1 MKKQELFNNVTE
13 GFPYQRQPQQ
23 VGLYDAAYEH
33 DACGVGMLVNIHGE
47 KSHDIVESALKVLE
61 NMRHRGAEGADNKTG
76 DGAGIML
83 QIPHEFI
90 LLQGIPVPE
99 KGRYGTGL
107 LFLPKN
113 EKDQAAILS
122 IIIEEIEKEG
132 LTLMH
137 LRNVP
142 TCPEILGES
151 ALANEPDIKQVFI
164 TGFTETETA
173 DRKLY
178 LIRKRIEN
186 KVRLS
191 SIPAKDDFYVVS
203 LSTKSI
209 IYKGMLSSL
218 QLRNYYPD
226 LTNSYFTSGLAL
238 VHSRFSTNTFP
249 TWGLAQPFRLLAH
262 NGEINTIRGNRG
274 WMEAR
279 ESVLSTPTLGDIKEI
294 RPIIQPGMSD
304 SASLDNV
311 LEFLVM
317 SGLSLPHAMAMLV
330 PESFNE
336 KNPISEDL
344 KSFYE
349 YHSILMEPWDGPAA
363 LLFSDGRFA
372 GGMLDRNG
380 LRPARYLITKN
391 DMMVV
396 ASEVGVMDFEPG
408 DIKEK
413 GRLQPGKILLV
424 DTEKGEIYYDG
435 ELKKQLA
442 EAKPYRTWLS
452 TNRIELDELK
462 SGRKV
467 PHHVEN
473 YDCMLRTFGYSKED
487 IERLIMPMASTGAEP
502 IHSMGNDTPLAV
514 LSDKPQLLYNYF
526 RQQFAQV
533 TNPPID
539 PLREELVMSL
549 TEYIGAVGMNILTP
563 SESHCKMVRLNHPI
577 LSNTQLDILCNI
589 RYKGFKTVKLPM
601 LFEAAKGKAGLQEA
615 LNSLCKMA
623 EESVTEGVNYIVLT
637 DREVDITHAAIPS
650 LLAVSAVHHHLISVG
665 KRVQTALIVESGEI
679 REVMHAA
686 LLLGFG
692 ASALNPY
699 MAFAVLDRLVKDKDI
714 QLDYTTAEKNYI
726 KSICKGLFKI
736 MSKMGIS
743 TIRSYRGAKIFE
755 AVGLSE
761 ELSKAYF
768 GGLGSPIGGI
778 RLEEIARDAI
788 AFHKEGFE
796 SIKNEELLKNNGL
809 YAFRKDGEKHAWN
822 PETISTLQLATR
834 MGSYKKFKEY
844 THLVDEKEK
853 PIFLRDFLGFRRNP
867 ISIDQVEPVE
877 NILHRF
883 VTGAMSFGSISKE
896 AHEAMAIAMNK
907 IHGRSNTGEG
917 GEDAARFQPL
927 PDGSS
932 LRSAIKQVASGR
944 FGVTA
949 EYLVN
954 ADEIQIKI
962 AQGAKPGEGGQLPGF
977 KVNDVIAK
985 TRHSIPGISLIS
997 PPPHHDIYSIEDLA
1011 QLIFDLKNV
1020 NPQAKISVKL
1030 VAESGVGTIAAG
1042 VAKAK
1047 ADLIVIS
1054 GAEGGTGA
1062 SPASSIRYAGISPE
1076 LGLSETQQTLVLNGL
1091 RGQVVLQADG
1101 QLKTGRDIILMALM
1115 GAEEYGF
1122 ATSALIVLG
1131 CVMMRKCH
1139 QNTCPVGVAT
1149 QNEEL
1154 RKRFHGRSEYLVNF
1168 FTFLAQE
1175 VREHLAEMGFT
1186 RMDDIIGRTDLIE
1199 RKSVTNDPNPKHA
1212 LIDFTKL
1219 LARVDNS
1226 AAIRH
1231 VIDQDHGISA
1241 VKDVT
1246 IIDAAQEAIEHE
1258 KEISLEYTIAN
1269 TDRAIGAMLSGV
1281 IAKKYGAKGLPEHT
1295 LNVKFKGS
1303 AGQSFGAFLVP
1314 GVNFKLEGEA
1324 NDYLGKGLSG
1334 GRISVLPPIRSNFEA
1349 EKNTIAGNTL
1359 LYGAT
1364 SGEVY
1369 INGRVGER
1377 FAVRNSGAVAVVEGV
1392 GDHCCEYMTGGRVVV
1407 LGQTGRNFAAGMS
1420 GGVAYV
1426 WNKDGNFDY
1435 FCNMEMVELSLIEE
1449 AGYRKELHEL
1459 IRQHYLYTG
1468 SKLARTMLDDWNH
1481 YVDQFIQIVPIE
1493 YKKVLQEEQM
1503 RKLQQKI
1510 ADGEKIANAMI
1521 EKKKAFIDTSGVAT
1535 PSPCL
1540 DFIIMKKAYWNKLTK
1555 EQKISLC
1562 LYVRNT
1568 VNEAKKFPHRFTRVP
1583 RTAPAYQ
1590 PVIQKISKMDAESW
1604 MISNNDGGTPFVM
1617 GDMAWERY
1625 QAKDEDISFATF
1637 SGGRY
1642 YPQLG
1647 MR

>member
-1 MKKQELFNNVTE
+1 MKQELFNNKTKAE
-13 GFPYQRQPQQ
+13 DYQRQPKQL
-23 VGLYDAAYEH
+23 GLYEASHEH
-33 DACGVGMLVNIHGE
+33 DACGVGMLVNIQGG
-47 KSHDIVESALKVLE
+47 KSHELVESALKVLE

-99 KGRYGTGL
+99 KGKYGTGL
-107 LFLPKN
+107 LFLPKDG
-113 EKDQAAILS
+113 KDQAVILS
-122 IIIEEIEKEG
+122 VIIEEIEKEG

-142 TCPEILGES
+142 TCPEILGEA
-151 ALANEPDIKQVFI
+151 ALANEPDIKQIFI
-164 TGFTETETA
+164 TGFTESETA

-178 LIRKRIEN
+178 IIRKRIEN
-186 KVRLS
+186 RIRKS
-191 SIPAKDDFYVVS
+191 DIPTREDFYIVS
-203 LSTKSI
+203 LSTKNI
-209 IYKGMLSSL
+209 VYKGMLSSL
-218 QLRNYYPD
+218 QLRNYFPD

-279 ESVLSTPTLGDIKEI
+279 ESVLSSPALGDIREI
-294 RPIIQPGMSD
+294 RPIVQPGMSD

-311 LEFLVM
+311 LEFLIM

-344 KSFYE
+344 KAFYE

-363 LLFSDGRFA
+363 LLFSDGRYA

-380 LRPARYLITKN
+380 LRPARYLITQGG
-391 DMMVV
+391 MMVV

-413 GRLQPGKILLV
+413 GRLQPGKILLI

-442 EAKPYRTWLS
+442 EAKPYRTWLAG
-452 TNRIELDELK
+452 NRIELDELK

-467 PHHVEN
+467 SHSVEN
-473 YDCMLRTFGYSKED
+473 YDSMLRIFGYSKED
-487 IERLIMPMASTGAEP
+487 VERLIVPMCTTGAEP
-502 IHSMGNDTPLAV
+502 INSMGNDTPLAV
-514 LSDKPQLLYNYF
+514 LSDKAQLLYNYF

-539 PLREELVMSL
+539 PIREELVMSL

-563 SESHCKMVRLNHPI
+563 SENHCKMVRLNHPI
-577 LSNTQLDILCNI
+577 LNNAQLDILCNI
-589 RYKGFKTVKLPM
+589 RYKGFKTVKLPL
-601 LFEAAKGKAGLQEA
+601 LFEVAKGCQGLQQA
-615 LNSLCKMA
+615 LATLCKQA
-623 EESVTEGVNYIVLT
+623 EESVNEGVNYIVLS
-637 DREVDITHAAIPS
+637 DRDVDAAHAAIPS

-699 MAFAVLDRLVKDKDI
+699 MAFAVIDKLVNEKEI
-714 QLDYTTAEKNYI
+714 QLDYATAEKKYI
-726 KSICKGLFKI
+726 KSVCKGLFKI

-761 ELSKAYF
+761 ELSNAYF
-768 GGLGSPIGGI
+768 GGLSSRIGGI
-778 RLEEIARDAI
+778 RLDEVARDAI
-788 AFHKEGFE
+788 AFHKEGME
-796 SIKNEELLKNNGL
+796 VLKKKGEAELLPNRGL

-834 MGSYKKFKEY
+834 LGSYKKFKEF
-844 THLVDEKEK
+844 TAMVDSKES
-853 PIFLRDFLGFRRNP
+853 PIFLRDFLDFRRAP
-867 ISIDQVEPVE
+867 ISIDRVEPVE
-877 NILHRF
+877 NIVQRF
-883 VTGAMSFGSISKE
+883 VTGAMSYGSISRE

-907 IHGRSNTGEG
+907 LHGRSNTGEG
-917 GEDAARFQPL
+917 GEDRARFIPRE
-927 PDGSS
+927 DGTS

-977 KVNDVIAK
+977 KVDEVIAK

-1020 NPQAKISVKL
+1020 NPRAKISVKL

-1091 RGQVVLQADG
+1091 RGQVMLQVDG
-1101 QLKTGRDIILMALM
+1101 QLKTGRDIILMAML
-1115 GAEEYGF
+1115 GAEEFGF

-1154 RKRFHGRSEYLVNF
+1154 RKRFRGRSEYLVNF

-1175 VREHLAEMGFT
+1175 VREYLAEIGVE
-1186 RMDDIIGRTDLIE
+1186 RLDDIIGRTDLIV
-1199 RKSVTNDPNPKHA
+1199 RKPDDGIRKHQ
-1212 LIDFTKL
+1212 LISFDKL
-1219 LARVDNS
+1219 LARVDNE

-1231 VIDQDHGISA
+1231 VTDQQHGIDH
-1241 VKDVT
+1241 VKDVEMLH
-1246 IIDAAQEAIEHE
+1246 AAAEAVENQ

-1269 TDRAIGAMLSGV
+1269 TDRACGAMLSGV
-1281 IAKKYGAKGLPEHT
+1281 IAAKYGEKGLPEHT

-1334 GRISVLPPIRSNFEA
+1334 GRIAVLPPVRSNFEA

-1369 INGRVGER
+1369 INGRAGER
-1377 FAVRNSGAVAVVEGV
+1377 FAVRNSGATAVVEGV

-1426 WNKDGNFDY
+1426 WDRDGNFDY

-1449 AGYRKELHEL
+1449 ASYRKELHEL

-1468 SKLARTMLDDWNH
+1468 SKLARTMLDDWPR
-1481 YVDQFIQIVPIE
+1481 YADQFIQVVPIE

-1503 RKLQQKI
+1503 QKLQQKI
-1510 ADGEKIANAMI
+1510 AEMQRD
-1521 EKKKAFIDTSGVAT
+1521 
-1535 PSPCL
+1535 
-1540 DFIIMKKAYWNKLTK
+1540 Y
-1555 EQKISLC
+1555 
-1562 LYVRNT
+1562 
-1568 VNEAKKFPHRFTRVP
+1568 
-1583 RTAPAYQ
+1583 
-1590 PVIQKISKMDAESW
+1590 
-1604 MISNNDGGTPFVM
+1604 
-1617 GDMAWERY
+1617 
-1625 QAKDEDISFATF
+1625 
-1637 SGGRY
+1637 
-1642 YPQLG
+1642 
-1647 MR
+1647 

>member
-1 MKKQELFNNVTE
+1 MKQELFNNKTKAE
-13 GFPYQRQPQQ
+13 DYQRQPKQL
-23 VGLYDAAYEH
+23 GLYEASHEH
-33 DACGVGMLVNIHGE
+33 DACGVGMLVNIQGG
-47 KSHDIVESALKVLE
+47 KSHELVESALKVLE

-99 KGRYGTGL
+99 KGKYGTGL
-107 LFLPKN
+107 LFLPKDG
-113 EKDQAAILS
+113 KDQAVILS
-122 IIIEEIEKEG
+122 VIIEEIEKEG

-142 TCPEILGES
+142 TCPEILGEA
-151 ALANEPDIKQVFI
+151 ALANEPDIKQIFI
-164 TGFTETETA
+164 TGFTESETA

-178 LIRKRIEN
+178 IIRKRIEN
-186 KVRLS
+186 RIRKS
-191 SIPAKDDFYVVS
+191 NIPTREDFYIVS
-203 LSTKSI
+203 LSTKNI
-209 IYKGMLSSL
+209 VYKGMLSSL
-218 QLRNYYPD
+218 QLRNYFPD

-279 ESVLSTPTLGDIKEI
+279 ESVLSSPALGDIREI
-294 RPIIQPGMSD
+294 RPIVQPGMSD

-311 LEFLVM
+311 LEFLLM

-344 KSFYE
+344 KAFYE

-363 LLFSDGRFA
+363 LLFSDGRYA

-380 LRPARYLITKN
+380 LRPARYLITQGG
-391 DMMVV
+391 MMVV

-413 GRLQPGKILLV
+413 GRLQPGKILLI

-442 EAKPYRTWLS
+442 EAKPYRTWLAG
-452 TNRIELDELK
+452 NRIELDELK

-467 PHHVEN
+467 SHSVEN
-473 YDCMLRTFGYSKED
+473 YDSMLRIFGYSKED
-487 IERLIMPMASTGAEP
+487 VERLIVPMCTTGAEP
-502 IHSMGNDTPLAV
+502 INSMGNDTPLAV

-539 PLREELVMSL
+539 PIREELVMSL

-563 SESHCKMVRLNHPI
+563 SENHCKMVRLNHPI
-577 LSNTQLDILCNI
+577 LNNTQLDILCNI
-589 RYKGFKTVKLPM
+589 RYKGFKTVKLPL
-601 LFEAAKGKAGLQEA
+601 LFEVAKGCQGLQEA
-615 LNSLCKMA
+615 LATLCKQA
-623 EESVTEGVNYIVLT
+623 EESVNEGVNYIVLS
-637 DREVDITHAAIPS
+637 DRDVDAAHAAIPS

-699 MAFAVLDRLVKDKDI
+699 MAFAVIDKLVNEKEI
-714 QLDYTTAEKNYI
+714 QLDYATAEKKYI
-726 KSICKGLFKI
+726 KSVCKGLFKI

-761 ELSKAYF
+761 ELSNAYF
-768 GGLGSPIGGI
+768 GGLSSRIGGI
-778 RLEEIARDAI
+778 RLDEVARDAI
-788 AFHKEGFE
+788 AFHKEGME
-796 SIKNEELLKNNGL
+796 VLKKKGEAELLPNRGL

-834 MGSYKKFKEY
+834 LGSYKKFKEF
-844 THLVDEKEK
+844 TAMVDSKES
-853 PIFLRDFLGFRRNP
+853 PIFLRDFLDFRRAP
-867 ISIDQVEPVE
+867 ISIDRVEPVE
-877 NILHRF
+877 NIVQRF
-883 VTGAMSFGSISKE
+883 VTGAMSYGSISRE

-907 IHGRSNTGEG
+907 LHGRSNTGEG
-917 GEDAARFQPL
+917 GEDRARFIPRE
-927 PDGSS
+927 DGTS

-977 KVNDVIAK
+977 KVDEVIAK

-1011 QLIFDLKNV
+1011 QLIFDRKNV
-1020 NPQAKISVKL
+1020 NPRAKISVKL

-1091 RGQVVLQADG
+1091 RGQVMLQVDG
-1101 QLKTGRDIILMALM
+1101 QLKTGRDIILMAML
-1115 GAEEYGF
+1115 GAEEFGF

-1154 RKRFHGRSEYLVNF
+1154 RKRFRGRSEYLVNF

-1175 VREHLAEMGFT
+1175 VREYLAEIGVE
-1186 RMDDIIGRTDLIE
+1186 RLDDIIGRTDLIV
-1199 RKSVTNDPNPKHA
+1199 RKPDDGIRKHQ
-1212 LIDFTKL
+1212 LISFDKL
-1219 LARVDNS
+1219 LARVDNE

-1231 VIDQDHGISA
+1231 VTDQQHGIDH
-1241 VKDVT
+1241 VKDVEMLH
-1246 IIDAAQEAIEHE
+1246 AAAEAVENQ

-1269 TDRAIGAMLSGV
+1269 TDRACGAMLSGV
-1281 IAKKYGAKGLPEHT
+1281 IAAKYGEKGLPEHT

-1334 GRISVLPPIRSNFEA
+1334 GRIAVLPPVRSNFEA

-1369 INGRVGER
+1369 INGRAGER
-1377 FAVRNSGAVAVVEGV
+1377 FAVRNSGATAVVEGV

-1426 WNKDGNFDY
+1426 WNRDGNFDY

-1449 AGYRKELHEL
+1449 ASYRKELHEL

-1468 SKLARTMLDDWNH
+1468 SKLARTMLDDWPR
-1481 YVDQFIQIVPIE
+1481 YADQFIQVVPIE

-1503 RKLQQKI
+1503 QKLQQKI
-1510 ADGEKIANAMI
+1510 AEMQRD
-1521 EKKKAFIDTSGVAT
+1521 
-1535 PSPCL
+1535 
-1540 DFIIMKKAYWNKLTK
+1540 Y
-1555 EQKISLC
+1555 
-1562 LYVRNT
+1562 
-1568 VNEAKKFPHRFTRVP
+1568 
-1583 RTAPAYQ
+1583 
-1590 PVIQKISKMDAESW
+1590 
-1604 MISNNDGGTPFVM
+1604 
-1617 GDMAWERY
+1617 
-1625 QAKDEDISFATF
+1625 
-1637 SGGRY
+1637 
-1642 YPQLG
+1642 
-1647 MR
+1647 

>member
-1 MKKQELFNNVTE
+1 MKQELFNNKTKAE
-13 GFPYQRQPQQ
+13 DYQRQPKQL
-23 VGLYDAAYEH
+23 GLYEASHEH
-33 DACGVGMLVNIHGE
+33 DACGVGMLVNIQGG
-47 KSHDIVESALKVLE
+47 KSHELVESALKVLE

-99 KGRYGTGL
+99 KGKYGTGL
-107 LFLPKN
+107 LFLPKDG
-113 EKDQAAILS
+113 KDQAVILS
-122 IIIEEIEKEG
+122 VIIEEIEKDG

-142 TCPEILGES
+142 TCPEILGEA
-151 ALANEPDIKQVFI
+151 ALANEPDIKQIFI
-164 TGFTETETA
+164 TGFTESETA

-178 LIRKRIEN
+178 IIRKRIEN
-186 KVRLS
+186 RIRKS
-191 SIPAKDDFYVVS
+191 DIPTREDFYIVS
-203 LSTKSI
+203 LSTKNI
-209 IYKGMLSSL
+209 VYKGMLSSL
-218 QLRNYYPD
+218 QLRNYFPD

-279 ESVLSTPTLGDIKEI
+279 ESVLSSPALGDIREI
-294 RPIIQPGMSD
+294 RPIVQPGMSD

-311 LEFLVM
+311 LEFLLM

-344 KSFYE
+344 KAFYE

-363 LLFSDGRFA
+363 LLFSDGRYA

-380 LRPARYLITKN
+380 LRPARYLITQGG
-391 DMMVV
+391 MMVV

-413 GRLQPGKILLV
+413 GRLQPGKILLI

-442 EAKPYRTWLS
+442 EAKPYRTWLAG
-452 TNRIELDELK
+452 NRIELDELK

-467 PHHVEN
+467 SHSVEN
-473 YDCMLRTFGYSKED
+473 YDSMLRIFGYSKED
-487 IERLIMPMASTGAEP
+487 VERLIVPMCTTGAEP
-502 IHSMGNDTPLAV
+502 INSMGNDTPLAV

-539 PLREELVMSL
+539 PIREELVMSL

-563 SESHCKMVRLNHPI
+563 SENHCKMVRLNHPI
-577 LSNTQLDILCNI
+577 LNNAQLDILCNI
-589 RYKGFKTVKLPM
+589 RYKGFKTVKLPL
-601 LFEAAKGKAGLQEA
+601 LFEVAKGCQGLQQA
-615 LNSLCKMA
+615 LATLCKQA
-623 EESVTEGVNYIVLT
+623 EESVNEGVNYIVLS
-637 DREVDITHAAIPS
+637 DRDVDAAHAAIPS

-699 MAFAVLDRLVKDKDI
+699 MAFAVIDKLVNEKEI
-714 QLDYTTAEKNYI
+714 QLDYATAEKKYI
-726 KSICKGLFKI
+726 KSVCKGLFKI

-761 ELSKAYF
+761 ELSNAYF
-768 GGLGSPIGGI
+768 GGLSSRIGGI
-778 RLEEIARDAI
+778 RLDEVARDAI
-788 AFHKEGFE
+788 AFHKEGME
-796 SIKNEELLKNNGL
+796 VLKKKGEAELLPNRGL

-834 MGSYKKFKEY
+834 LGSYKKFKEF
-844 THLVDEKEK
+844 TAMVDSKES
-853 PIFLRDFLGFRRNP
+853 PIFLRDFLDFRRAP
-867 ISIDQVEPVE
+867 ISIDRVEPVE
-877 NILHRF
+877 NIVQRF
-883 VTGAMSFGSISKE
+883 VTGAMSYGSISRE

-907 IHGRSNTGEG
+907 LHGRSNTGEG
-917 GEDAARFQPL
+917 GEDRARFMPRE
-927 PDGSS
+927 DGTS

-977 KVNDVIAK
+977 KVDEVIAK

-1020 NPQAKISVKL
+1020 NPRAKISVKL

-1091 RGQVVLQADG
+1091 RGQVMLQVDG
-1101 QLKTGRDIILMALM
+1101 QLKTGRDIILMAML
-1115 GAEEYGF
+1115 GAEEFGF

-1154 RKRFHGRSEYLVNF
+1154 RKRFRGRSEYLVNF

-1175 VREHLAEMGFT
+1175 VREYLAEIGVE
-1186 RMDDIIGRTDLIE
+1186 RLDDIIGRTDLIV
-1199 RKSVTNDPNPKHA
+1199 RKPDDGIRKHQ
-1212 LIDFTKL
+1212 LISFDKL
-1219 LARVDNS
+1219 LARVDNE

-1231 VIDQDHGISA
+1231 VTDQQHGIDH
-1241 VKDVT
+1241 VKDVEMLH
-1246 IIDAAQEAIEHE
+1246 AAAEAVENQ

-1269 TDRAIGAMLSGV
+1269 TDRACGAMLSGV
-1281 IAKKYGAKGLPEHT
+1281 IAAKYGEKGLPEHT

-1334 GRISVLPPIRSNFEA
+1334 GRIAVLPPVRSNFEA

-1369 INGRVGER
+1369 INGRAGER
-1377 FAVRNSGAVAVVEGV
+1377 FAVRNSGATAVVEGV

-1426 WNKDGNFDY
+1426 WNRDGNFDY

-1449 AGYRKELHEL
+1449 ASYRKELHEL

-1468 SKLARTMLDDWNH
+1468 SKLARTMLDDWPR
-1481 YVDQFIQIVPIE
+1481 YADQFIQVVPIE

-1503 RKLQQKI
+1503 QKLQQKI
-1510 ADGEKIANAMI
+1510 AEMQRD
-1521 EKKKAFIDTSGVAT
+1521 
-1535 PSPCL
+1535 
-1540 DFIIMKKAYWNKLTK
+1540 Y
-1555 EQKISLC
+1555 
-1562 LYVRNT
+1562 
-1568 VNEAKKFPHRFTRVP
+1568 
-1583 RTAPAYQ
+1583 
-1590 PVIQKISKMDAESW
+1590 
-1604 MISNNDGGTPFVM
+1604 
-1617 GDMAWERY
+1617 
-1625 QAKDEDISFATF
+1625 
-1637 SGGRY
+1637 
-1642 YPQLG
+1642 
-1647 MR
+1647 

>member
-1 MKKQELFNNVTE
+1 MKQELFNNKTKAE
-13 GFPYQRQPQQ
+13 DYQRQPKQL
-23 VGLYDAAYEH
+23 GLYEASHEH
-33 DACGVGMLVNIHGE
+33 DACGVGMLVNIQGG
-47 KSHDIVESALKVLE
+47 KSHELVESALKVLE

-99 KGRYGTGL
+99 KGKYGTGL
-107 LFLPKN
+107 LFLPKDG
-113 EKDQAAILS
+113 KDQAVILS
-122 IIIEEIEKEG
+122 VIIEEIEKEG

-142 TCPEILGES
+142 TCPEILGEA
-151 ALANEPDIKQVFI
+151 ALANEPDIKQIFI
-164 TGFTETETA
+164 TGFTESETA

-178 LIRKRIEN
+178 IIRKRIEN
-186 KVRLS
+186 RIRKS
-191 SIPAKDDFYVVS
+191 NIPTREDFYIVS
-203 LSTKSI
+203 LSTKNI
-209 IYKGMLSSL
+209 VYKGMLSSL
-218 QLRNYYPD
+218 QLRNYFPD

-279 ESVLSTPTLGDIKEI
+279 ESVLSSPALGDIREI
-294 RPIIQPGMSD
+294 RPIVQPGMSD

-311 LEFLVM
+311 LEFLIM

-344 KSFYE
+344 KAFYE

-363 LLFSDGRFA
+363 LLFSDGRYA

-380 LRPARYLITKN
+380 LRPARYLITQGG
-391 DMMVV
+391 MMVV

-413 GRLQPGKILLV
+413 GRLQPGKILLI

-442 EAKPYRTWLS
+442 EAKPYRTWLAG
-452 TNRIELDELK
+452 NRIELDELK

-467 PHHVEN
+467 SHSVEN
-473 YDCMLRTFGYSKED
+473 YDSMLRIFGYSKED
-487 IERLIMPMASTGAEP
+487 VERLIVPMCTTGAEP
-502 IHSMGNDTPLAV
+502 INSMGNDTPLAV

-526 RQQFAQV
+526 RQQFAQI

-539 PLREELVMSL
+539 PIREELVMSL

-563 SESHCKMVRLNHPI
+563 SENHCKMVRLNHPI
-577 LSNTQLDILCNI
+577 LNNAQLDILCNI
-589 RYKGFKTVKLPM
+589 RYKGFKTVKLPL
-601 LFEAAKGKAGLQEA
+601 LFEVAKGCQGLQEA
-615 LNSLCKMA
+615 LATLCKQA
-623 EESVTEGVNYIVLT
+623 EESVNEGVNYIVLS
-637 DREVDITHAAIPS
+637 DRDVDAAHAAIPS

-699 MAFAVLDRLVKDKDI
+699 MAFAVIDKLVNEKEI
-714 QLDYTTAEKNYI
+714 QLDYATAEKKYI
-726 KSICKGLFKI
+726 KSVCKGLFKI

-761 ELSKAYF
+761 ELSNAYF
-768 GGLGSPIGGI
+768 GGLSSRIGGI
-778 RLEEIARDAI
+778 RLDEVARDAI
-788 AFHKEGFE
+788 AFHKEGME
-796 SIKNEELLKNNGL
+796 VLKKKGEAELLPNRGL

-834 MGSYKKFKEY
+834 LGSYKKFKEF
-844 THLVDEKEK
+844 TAMVDSKES
-853 PIFLRDFLGFRRNP
+853 PIFLRDFLDFRRAP
-867 ISIDQVEPVE
+867 ISIDRVEPVE
-877 NILHRF
+877 NIVQRF
-883 VTGAMSFGSISKE
+883 VTGAMSYGSISRE

-907 IHGRSNTGEG
+907 LHGRSNTGEG
-917 GEDAARFQPL
+917 GEDRARFMPRE
-927 PDGSS
+927 DGTS

-977 KVNDVIAK
+977 KVDEVIAK

-1020 NPQAKISVKL
+1020 NPRAKISVKL

-1091 RGQVVLQADG
+1091 RGQVMLQVDG
-1101 QLKTGRDIILMALM
+1101 QLKTGRDIILMAML
-1115 GAEEYGF
+1115 GAEEFGF

-1154 RKRFHGRSEYLVNF
+1154 RKRFRGRSEYLVNF

-1175 VREHLAEMGFT
+1175 VREYLAEIGVE
-1186 RMDDIIGRTDLIE
+1186 RLDDIIGRTDLIV
-1199 RKSVTNDPNPKHA
+1199 RKPDDGIRKHQ
-1212 LIDFTKL
+1212 LISFDKL
-1219 LARVDNS
+1219 LARVDNE

-1231 VIDQDHGISA
+1231 VTDQQHGIDH
-1241 VKDVT
+1241 VKDVEMLH
-1246 IIDAAQEAIEHE
+1246 AAAEAVENQ

-1269 TDRAIGAMLSGV
+1269 TDRACGAMLSGV
-1281 IAKKYGAKGLPEHT
+1281 IAAKYGEKGLPEHT

-1334 GRISVLPPIRSNFEA
+1334 GRIAVLPPVRSNFEA

-1369 INGRVGER
+1369 INGRAGER
-1377 FAVRNSGAVAVVEGV
+1377 FAVRNSGATAVVEGV

-1426 WNKDGNFDY
+1426 WNRDGNFDY

-1449 AGYRKELHEL
+1449 ASYRKELHEL

-1468 SKLARTMLDDWNH
+1468 SKLARTMLDDWPR
-1481 YVDQFIQIVPIE
+1481 YADQFIQVVPIE

-1503 RKLQQKI
+1503 QKLQQKI
-1510 ADGEKIANAMI
+1510 AEMQRD
-1521 EKKKAFIDTSGVAT
+1521 
-1535 PSPCL
+1535 
-1540 DFIIMKKAYWNKLTK
+1540 Y
-1555 EQKISLC
+1555 
-1562 LYVRNT
+1562 
-1568 VNEAKKFPHRFTRVP
+1568 
-1583 RTAPAYQ
+1583 
-1590 PVIQKISKMDAESW
+1590 
-1604 MISNNDGGTPFVM
+1604 
-1617 GDMAWERY
+1617 
-1625 QAKDEDISFATF
+1625 
-1637 SGGRY
+1637 
-1642 YPQLG
+1642 
-1647 MR
+1647 

>member
-1 MKKQELFNNVTE
+1 MKQELFNNKTKAE
-13 GFPYQRQPQQ
+13 DYQRQPKQL
-23 VGLYDAAYEH
+23 GLYEASHEH
-33 DACGVGMLVNIHGE
+33 DACGVGMLVNIQGG
-47 KSHDIVESALKVLE
+47 KSHELVESALKVLE

-99 KGRYGTGL
+99 KGKYGTGL
-107 LFLPKN
+107 LFLPKDG
-113 EKDQAAILS
+113 KDQAVILS
-122 IIIEEIEKEG
+122 VIIEEIEKEG

-142 TCPEILGES
+142 TCPEILGEA
-151 ALANEPDIKQVFI
+151 ALANEPDIKQIFI
-164 TGFTETETA
+164 TGFTESETA

-178 LIRKRIEN
+178 IIRKRIEN
-186 KVRLS
+186 RIRKS
-191 SIPAKDDFYVVS
+191 DIPTREDFYIVS
-203 LSTKSI
+203 LSTKNI
-209 IYKGMLSSL
+209 VYKGMLSSL
-218 QLRNYYPD
+218 QLRNYFPD

-279 ESVLSTPTLGDIKEI
+279 ESVLSSPALGDIREI
-294 RPIIQPGMSD
+294 RPIVQPGMSD

-311 LEFLVM
+311 LEFLIM

-344 KSFYE
+344 KAFYE

-363 LLFSDGRFA
+363 LLFSDGRYA

-380 LRPARYLITKN
+380 LRPARYLITQGG
-391 DMMVV
+391 MMVV

-413 GRLQPGKILLV
+413 GRLQPGKILLI

-442 EAKPYRTWLS
+442 EAKPYRTWLAG
-452 TNRIELDELK
+452 NRIELDELK

-467 PHHVEN
+467 SHSVEN
-473 YDCMLRTFGYSKED
+473 YDSMLRIFGYSKED
-487 IERLIMPMASTGAEP
+487 VERLIVPMCTTGAEP
-502 IHSMGNDTPLAV
+502 INSMGNDTPLAV
-514 LSDKPQLLYNYF
+514 LSDKAQLLYNYF

-539 PLREELVMSL
+539 PIREELVMSL

-563 SESHCKMVRLNHPI
+563 SENHCKMVRLNHPI
-577 LSNTQLDILCNI
+577 LNNAQLDILCNI
-589 RYKGFKTVKLPM
+589 RYKGFKTVKLPL
-601 LFEAAKGKAGLQEA
+601 LFEVAKGCQGLQQA
-615 LNSLCKMA
+615 LATLCKQA
-623 EESVTEGVNYIVLT
+623 EESVNEGVNYIVLS
-637 DREVDITHAAIPS
+637 DRDVDAAHAAIPS

-699 MAFAVLDRLVKDKDI
+699 MAFAVIDKLVNEKEI
-714 QLDYTTAEKNYI
+714 QLDYATAEKKYI
-726 KSICKGLFKI
+726 KSVCKGLFKI

-761 ELSKAYF
+761 ELSNAYF
-768 GGLGSPIGGI
+768 GGLSSRIGGI
-778 RLEEIARDAI
+778 RLDEVARDAI
-788 AFHKEGFE
+788 AFHKEGME
-796 SIKNEELLKNNGL
+796 VLKKKGEAELLPNRGL

-834 MGSYKKFKEY
+834 LGSYKKFKEF
-844 THLVDEKEK
+844 TAMVDSKES
-853 PIFLRDFLGFRRNP
+853 PIFLRDFLDFRRAP
-867 ISIDQVEPVE
+867 ISIDRVEPVE
-877 NILHRF
+877 NIVQRF
-883 VTGAMSFGSISKE
+883 VTGAMSYGSISRE

-907 IHGRSNTGEG
+907 LHGRSNTGEG
-917 GEDAARFQPL
+917 GEDRARFMPRE
-927 PDGSS
+927 DGTS

-977 KVNDVIAK
+977 KVDEVIAK

-1020 NPQAKISVKL
+1020 NPRAKISVKL

-1076 LGLSETQQTLVLNGL
+1076 LGLSETQQTLLLNGL
-1091 RGQVVLQADG
+1091 RGQVMLQVDG
-1101 QLKTGRDIILMALM
+1101 QLKTGRDIILMAML
-1115 GAEEYGF
+1115 GAEEFGF

-1149 QNEEL
+1149 QNEKL
-1154 RKRFHGRSEYLVNF
+1154 RKRFRGRSEYLVNF

-1175 VREHLAEMGFT
+1175 VREYLAEIGVE
-1186 RMDDIIGRTDLIE
+1186 RLDDIIGRTDLIV
-1199 RKSVTNDPNPKHA
+1199 RKPDDGIRKHQ
-1212 LIDFTKL
+1212 LISFDKL
-1219 LARVDNS
+1219 LARVDNE

-1231 VIDQDHGISA
+1231 VTDQQHGIDH
-1241 VKDVT
+1241 VKDVEMLH
-1246 IIDAAQEAIEHE
+1246 AAAEAVENQ

-1269 TDRAIGAMLSGV
+1269 TDRACGAMLSGV
-1281 IAKKYGAKGLPEHT
+1281 IAAKYGEKGLPEHT

-1334 GRISVLPPIRSNFEA
+1334 GRIAVLPPVRSNFEA

-1369 INGRVGER
+1369 INGRAGER
-1377 FAVRNSGAVAVVEGV
+1377 FAVRNSGATAVVEGV

-1426 WNKDGNFDY
+1426 WNRDGNFDY

-1449 AGYRKELHEL
+1449 ASYRKELHEL

-1468 SKLARTMLDDWNH
+1468 SKLARTMLDDWPR
-1481 YVDQFIQIVPIE
+1481 YADQFIQVVPIE

-1503 RKLQQKI
+1503 QKLQQKI
-1510 ADGEKIANAMI
+1510 AEMQRD
-1521 EKKKAFIDTSGVAT
+1521 
-1535 PSPCL
+1535 
-1540 DFIIMKKAYWNKLTK
+1540 Y
-1555 EQKISLC
+1555 
-1562 LYVRNT
+1562 
-1568 VNEAKKFPHRFTRVP
+1568 
-1583 RTAPAYQ
+1583 
-1590 PVIQKISKMDAESW
+1590 
-1604 MISNNDGGTPFVM
+1604 
-1617 GDMAWERY
+1617 
-1625 QAKDEDISFATF
+1625 
-1637 SGGRY
+1637 
-1642 YPQLG
+1642 
-1647 MR
+1647 

>member
-1 MKKQELFNNVTE
+1 MMKQELFNNKTKAE
-13 GFPYQRQPQQ
+13 DYQRQPKQL
-23 VGLYDAAYEH
+23 GLYEASHEH
-33 DACGVGMLVNIHGE
+33 DACGVGMLVNIQGG
-47 KSHDIVESALKVLE
+47 KSHELVESALKVLE

-99 KGRYGTGL
+99 KGKYGTGL
-107 LFLPKN
+107 LFLPKDG
-113 EKDQAAILS
+113 KDQAVILS
-122 IIIEEIEKEG
+122 VIIEEIEKEG

-142 TCPEILGES
+142 TCPEILGEA
-151 ALANEPDIKQVFI
+151 ALANEPDIKQIFI
-164 TGFTETETA
+164 TGFTESETA

-178 LIRKRIEN
+178 IIRKRIEN
-186 KVRLS
+186 RIRKS
-191 SIPAKDDFYVVS
+191 DIPTREDFYIVS
-203 LSTKSI
+203 LSTKNI
-209 IYKGMLSSL
+209 VYKGMLSSL
-218 QLRNYYPD
+218 QLRNYFPD

-279 ESVLSTPTLGDIKEI
+279 ESVLSSPALGDIREI
-294 RPIIQPGMSD
+294 RPIVQPGMSD

-311 LEFLVM
+311 LEFLIM

-344 KSFYE
+344 KAFYE

-363 LLFSDGRFA
+363 LLFSDGRYA

-380 LRPARYLITKN
+380 LRPARYLITQGG
-391 DMMVV
+391 MMVV

-413 GRLQPGKILLV
+413 GRLQPGKILLI

-442 EAKPYRTWLS
+442 EAKPYRTWLAG
-452 TNRIELDELK
+452 NRIELDELK

-467 PHHVEN
+467 SHSVEN
-473 YDCMLRTFGYSKED
+473 YDSMLRIFGYSKED
-487 IERLIMPMASTGAEP
+487 VERLIVPMCTIGAEP
-502 IHSMGNDTPLAV
+502 INSMGNDTPLAV

-539 PLREELVMSL
+539 PIREELVMSL

-563 SESHCKMVRLNHPI
+563 SENHCKMVRLNHPI
-577 LSNTQLDILCNI
+577 LNNAQLDILCNI
-589 RYKGFKTVKLPM
+589 RYKGFKTVKLPL
-601 LFEAAKGKAGLQEA
+601 LFEVAKGCQGLQEA
-615 LNSLCKMA
+615 LATLCKQA
-623 EESVTEGVNYIVLT
+623 EESVNEGVNYIVLS
-637 DREVDITHAAIPS
+637 DRDVDATHAAIPS

-699 MAFAVLDRLVKDKDI
+699 MAFAVIDKLVNEKEI
-714 QLDYTTAEKNYI
+714 QLDYATAEKKYI
-726 KSICKGLFKI
+726 KSVCKGLFKI

-755 AVGLSE
+755 TVGLSE
-761 ELSKAYF
+761 ELSNAYF
-768 GGLGSPIGGI
+768 GGLSSRIGGI
-778 RLEEIARDAI
+778 RLDEVARDAI
-788 AFHKEGFE
+788 AFHKEGME
-796 SIKNEELLKNNGL
+796 VLKKKGEAELLPNRGL

-834 MGSYKKFKEY
+834 LGSYKKFKEF
-844 THLVDEKEK
+844 TAMVDSKES
-853 PIFLRDFLGFRRNP
+853 PIFLRDFLDFRRAP
-867 ISIDQVEPVE
+867 ISIDRVEPVE
-877 NILHRF
+877 NIVQRF
-883 VTGAMSFGSISKE
+883 VTGAMSYGSISRE

-907 IHGRSNTGEG
+907 LHGRSNTGEG
-917 GEDAARFQPL
+917 GEDRARFMPRE
-927 PDGSS
+927 DGTS

-977 KVNDVIAK
+977 KVDEVIAK

-1020 NPQAKISVKL
+1020 NPRAKISVKL

-1091 RGQVVLQADG
+1091 RGQVMLQVDG
-1101 QLKTGRDIILMALM
+1101 QLKTGRDIILMAML
-1115 GAEEYGF
+1115 GAEEFGF

-1154 RKRFHGRSEYLVNF
+1154 RKRFRGRSEYLVNF

-1175 VREHLAEMGFT
+1175 VREYLAEIGVE
-1186 RMDDIIGRTDLIE
+1186 RLDDIIGRTDLIV
-1199 RKSVTNDPNPKHA
+1199 RKPDDGIKKHQ
-1212 LIDFTKL
+1212 LISFDKL
-1219 LARVDNS
+1219 LARVDNE

-1231 VIDQDHGISA
+1231 VTDQQHGIDH
-1241 VKDVT
+1241 VKDVEMLH
-1246 IIDAAQEAIEHE
+1246 AAAEAVENQ

-1269 TDRAIGAMLSGV
+1269 TDRACGAMLSGV
-1281 IAKKYGAKGLPEHT
+1281 IAAKYGEKGLPEHT

-1334 GRISVLPPIRSNFEA
+1334 GRIAVLPPVRSNFEA

-1369 INGRVGER
+1369 INGRAGER
-1377 FAVRNSGAVAVVEGV
+1377 FAVRNSGATAVVEGV

-1426 WNKDGNFDY
+1426 WNRDGNFDY

-1449 AGYRKELHEL
+1449 ASYRKELHEL
-1459 IRQHYLYTG
+1459 ICQHYLYTG
-1468 SKLARTMLDDWNH
+1468 SKLARTMLDDWPR
-1481 YVDQFIQIVPIE
+1481 YADQFIQVVPIE

-1510 ADGEKIANAMI
+1510 AEMQRD
-1521 EKKKAFIDTSGVAT
+1521 
-1535 PSPCL
+1535 
-1540 DFIIMKKAYWNKLTK
+1540 Y
-1555 EQKISLC
+1555 
-1562 LYVRNT
+1562 
-1568 VNEAKKFPHRFTRVP
+1568 
-1583 RTAPAYQ
+1583 
-1590 PVIQKISKMDAESW
+1590 
-1604 MISNNDGGTPFVM
+1604 
-1617 GDMAWERY
+1617 
-1625 QAKDEDISFATF
+1625 
-1637 SGGRY
+1637 
-1642 YPQLG
+1642 
-1647 MR
+1647 